1 MKGRIT
7 KTVVFVVVLV
17 ISLDMFLIYSLFQL
31 RDQLSALSMGI
42 AELEKSYS
50 TLKAFIL
57 NSGYDE
63 YGGFAL
69 LKGRRTGFFHIEK
82 VEGKFWIVD
91 PEGNLFISKG
101 VNHVSYWA
109 DYAPTLGYNPYNTAV
124 SRKYGSADAW
134 AEETVKRLWSW
145 GFNTIGA
152 WSSEETFTKKMPYTV
167 ILNIAT
173 EAGANWLSGN
183 VTDYFSET
191 FEKVADQVAKK
202 ICAQRRDD
210 GYLVGYFTDNE
221 LRWTAD
227 WRSQKELFDD
237 YMALP
242 SEAEGKKALV
252 EFLNKK
258 YGTILSL
265 NKAWE
270 TGFSSFKEVLTAKEA
285 PKNNAAD
292 SDRLSF
298 LEVIATKYSQV
309 CYDAIRRYDPNHLI
323 LGCRYAFKPPD
334 EALRGCIGYV
344 DVVSMSCYTNPY
356 SDDLNRVLANL
367 ERIHNVTGLPVMAS
381 EFSFKAMDSGLPNT
395 RGAGVPVKTQSER
408 AKYYEEFVKALVRKP
423 FVVGYHWFEH
433 ADEPAEGRF
442 DGENSNYGLVN
453 IRDEPWS
460 ILVDRAVAVN
470 LQVETVHSSGG

>member
-7 KTVVFVVVLV
+7 KTVIIVTVLV
-17 ISLDMFLIYSLFQL
+17 ISLDAFLIYSIIQL
-31 RDQLSALSMGI
+31 RDQLSALSTRI
-42 AELEKSYS
+42 AELEKSYDA
-50 TLKAFIL
+50 LKAFIL
-57 NSGYDE
+57 NSSYDE
-63 YGGFAL
+63 FGGFVL

-82 VEGKFWIVD
+82 IEGEFWIVD
-91 PEGNLFISKG
+91 PEGNLFVSKG

-124 SRKYGSADAW
+124 SGKYGSADAW
-134 AEETVKRLWSW
+134 AEETVKRLLGW

-167 ILNIAT
+167 ILNIAI

-191 FEKVADQVAKK
+191 FVKVADQVAQKT
-202 ICAQRRDD
+202 CALRKDD
-210 GYLVGYFTDNE
+210 RYLVGYFTDNE

-242 SEAEGKKALV
+242 PEAEGKKALV

-258 YGTILSL
+258 YGTISSL

-270 TGFSSFKEVLTAKEA
+270 TGFSSFEEVLTVKEA

-292 SDRLSF
+292 ADRLGF
-298 LEVIATKYSQV
+298 LEVIAREYFQV

-334 EALRGCIGYV
+334 EALIGCIGYV

-460 ILVDRAVAVN
+460 ILVARAVAVN
-470 LQVETVHSSGG
+470 LQVETVHSGGR